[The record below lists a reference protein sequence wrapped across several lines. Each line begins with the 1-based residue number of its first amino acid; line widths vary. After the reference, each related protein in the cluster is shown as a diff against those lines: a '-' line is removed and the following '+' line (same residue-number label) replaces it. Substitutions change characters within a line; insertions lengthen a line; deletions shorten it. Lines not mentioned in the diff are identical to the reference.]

1 MEDSIVFLLLIQV
14 ILIALNAIFASAEI
28 AVLSTNE
35 TKMSKLAEEGNKKA
49 IRLTR
54 LTSEPSRF
62 LSTIQVAI
70 TLSGFLGSA
79 FAADNFSDPLVDFL
93 VGAGIGIPRST
104 LNTLAVVVITLIL
117 SYFTLIFGEL
127 VPKRIALKKSEQL
140 ALAISGLVSAISTLF
155 KPIVWFL
162 SLSTNA
168 VLRLCGIDPTET
180 DDEVS
185 EEEIR
190 MMVDAGS
197 EKGAIDYEEKEL
209 IQNVFEFDD
218 LMVGEIAT
226 HRTDVTIL
234 FLEDSDEEWEQII
247 HDSRHT
253 LYPVCDNSPDHVVG
267 ILNAKDYFRLSD
279 KSRQSVLDGAVRPAY
294 FVPETVKAD
303 VLFRNMKQTH
313 NTLSVIL
320 DEYGGMVGIVTLND
334 LIEELVGELNE
345 DLPSYDSSEP
355 YIAQQTESSW
365 EINGNISLEELKEET
380 GVDLENDDYDT
391 LGGLVFDILGQIP
404 QDGPQNIDLEV
415 EQLHIHV
422 SYIKDHQIEKAI
434 IERIELPEEEAETA
448 EEENDTKESKSKDT
462 KAKDTK
468 SKENKSK
475 DSKSKDT
482 KTK

>member
-14 ILIALNAIFASAEI
+14 VLIALNAIFASAEI

-35 TKMSKLAEEGNKKA
+35 TKMAKLAEEGNKKA
-49 IRLTR
+49 IRLSH
-54 LTSEPSRF
+54 LISEPSRF

-79 FAADNFSDPLVDFL
+79 FAADNFSDPLVDL
-93 VGAGIGIPRST
+93 LIGAGVGIPRST
-104 LNTLAVVVITLIL
+104 LNTLAVIVITLIL

-127 VPKRIALKKSEQL
+127 VPKRIAMKKSEQL
-140 ALAISGLVSAISTLF
+140 ALAISGLVSAISVLC

-168 VLRLCGIDPTET
+168 VLRLCGIDPTEA
-180 DDEVS
+180 DDDVS

-197 EKGAIDYEEKEL
+197 EKGTIDYEEKEF

-279 KSRQSVLDGAVRPAY
+279 KTRQSVLEGAVRPAY

-313 NTLSVIL
+313 NTLAVIL

-365 EINGNISLEELKEET
+365 EINGNISLEEIKDET

-404 QDGPQNIDLEV
+404 HDGPQNIDLEA

-422 SYIKDHQIEKAI
+422 SYIKDHQIEKAV
-434 IERIELPEEEAETA
+434 IEKIELPQDIPEDEE
-448 EEENDTKESKSKDT
+448 DTKDARSREAKTKDT
-462 KAKDTK
+462 KP
-468 SKENKSK
+468 KEKK
-475 DSKSKDT
+475 
-482 KTK
+482 

>member
-35 TKMSKLAEEGNKKA
+35 TKMAKLAEEGNKKA
-49 IRLTR
+49 IRLSH
-54 LTSEPSRF
+54 LISEPSRF

-79 FAADNFSDPLVDFL
+79 FAADNFSDPLVDL
-93 VGAGIGIPRST
+93 LIGAGVGIPRST
-104 LNTLAVVVITLIL
+104 LNTLAVIVITLIL

-127 VPKRIALKKSEQL
+127 VPKRIAMKKSEQL
-140 ALAISGLVSAISTLF
+140 ALAISGLVSAISVLC

-168 VLRLCGIDPTET
+168 VLRLCGIDPTEA
-180 DDEVS
+180 DDDVS

-197 EKGAIDYEEKEL
+197 EKGTIDYEEKEF

-279 KSRQSVLDGAVRPAY
+279 KTRQSVLEGAVRPAY

-313 NTLSVIL
+313 NTLAVIL

-365 EINGNISLEELKEET
+365 EINGNISLEEIKDET
-380 GVDLENDDYDT
+380 GVNLENDDYDT

-404 QDGPQNIDLEV
+404 HDGPQNIDLEV

-422 SYIKDHQIEKAI
+422 SYIKDHQIEKAV
-434 IERIELPEEEAETA
+434 IEKIELPQDIPEDEE
-448 EEENDTKESKSKDT
+448 DTKDARSREAKTKDT
-462 KAKDTK
+462 KP
-468 SKENKSK
+468 KEKK
-475 DSKSKDT
+475 
-482 KTK
+482 

>member
-1 MEDSIVFLLLIQV
+1 MEDSIIFLLLIQV

-35 TKMSKLAEEGNKKA
+35 TKLTKLAEEGNKKA
-49 IRLTR
+49 GRLVR
-54 LTSEPSRF
+54 LIEEPARF

-93 VGAGIGIPRST
+93 IGLGVNIPRST
-104 LNTLAVVVITLIL
+104 LNTIAVVLITLIL

-127 VPKRIALKKSEQL
+127 VPKRIAMKKSEQL
-140 ALAISGLVSAISTLF
+140 SLAISGLVSAISSLF

-168 VLRLCGIDPTET
+168 VLRLCGIDPTEA

-197 EKGAIDYEEKEL
+197 ETGTIDYEEKEF

-267 ILNAKDYFRLSD
+267 ILNAKDYFRLAD
-279 KSRQSVLDGAVRPAY
+279 KSRQSVMDGAVRAAY

-313 NTLSVIL
+313 NTLAVIL

-345 DLPSYDSSEP
+345 DFPSYDSSEP
-355 YIAQQTESSW
+355 YIAQQTESTW
-365 EINGNISLEELKEET
+365 EINGNISLEEIKEET
-380 GVDLENDDYDT
+380 GVDLENKDYDT
-391 LGGLVFDILGQIP
+391 LGGLVFDILGAIP

-422 SYIKDHQIEKAI
+422 SYIKDHQIEKAV
-434 IERIELPEEEAETA
+434 IEKIELPQDIPEDEE
-448 EEENDTKESKSKDT
+448 DTKDARSREAKTKDT
-462 KAKDTK
+462 KP
-468 SKENKSK
+468 KEKK
-475 DSKSKDT
+475 
-482 KTK
+482 

>member
-1 MEDSIVFLLLIQV
+1 MEDSIIFLLLVQI

-28 AVLSTNE
+28 AVLSVKE
-35 TKMSKLAEEGNKKA
+35 TKLEKMAEEGNKKA
-49 IRLTR
+49 IRLTH
-54 LTSEPSRF
+54 LTSEPSKF

-79 FAADNFSDPLVDFL
+79 FAADNFSDPLVEFL
-93 VGAGIGIPRST
+93 IGLGIGIPRST
-104 LNTLAVVVITLIL
+104 LNTLSVVVITLIL

-127 VPKRIALKKSEQL
+127 VPKRIAMKKSEQL

-168 VLRLCGIDPTET
+168 ILRLCGIDPTET
-180 DDEVS
+180 DDAVS

-197 EKGAIDYEEKEL
+197 EKGAIDYEEKEF

-218 LMVGEIAT
+218 LMAGEIAT

-253 LYPVCDNSPDHVVG
+253 LYPVCDNSPDQVVG

-279 KSRQSVLDGAVRPAY
+279 KTRQSVLEGAVRPAY

-303 VLFRNMKQTH
+303 VLFRNMKQGH
-313 NTLSVIL
+313 HSLAVIL

-334 LIEELVGELNE
+334 LIEELVGELSE
-345 DLPSYDSSEP
+345 DIPDFGSSDPQIE
-355 YIAQQTESSW
+355 QQTDSSW
-365 EINGNISLEELKEET
+365 EINGNIPLDEIKEET
-380 GVDLENDDYDT
+380 GIDLENVDYDT
-391 LGGLVFDILGQIP
+391 LGGLVFDILGLIP

-415 EQLHIHV
+415 AQLHIHV
-422 SYIKDHQIEKAI
+422 SYIKDHQIEKAT
-434 IERIELPEEEAETA
+434 IERIELPEETP
-448 EEENDTKESKSKDT
+448 EESESTNDTKDTKAKDNKSKDT

-468 SKENKSK
+468 
-475 DSKSKDT
+475 T
-482 KTK
+482 K

>member
-1 MEDSIVFLLLIQV
+1 MEDSIIFLLLVQV

-28 AVLSTNE
+28 AVLSVKE
-35 TKMSKLAEEGNKKA
+35 TKLEKMAEEGNKKA
-49 IRLTR
+49 IRLTH
-54 LTSEPSRF
+54 LTSEPSKF

-79 FAADNFSDPLVDFL
+79 FAADNFSDPLVEFL
-93 VGAGIGIPRST
+93 IGLGIGIPRST
-104 LNTLAVVVITLIL
+104 LNTLSVVVITLIL

-127 VPKRIALKKSEQL
+127 VPKRIAMKKSEQL

-168 VLRLCGIDPTET
+168 ILRLCGIDPTET
-180 DDEVS
+180 DDAVS

-197 EKGAIDYEEKEL
+197 EKGAIDYEEKEF

-218 LMVGEIAT
+218 LMAGEIAT

-253 LYPVCDNSPDHVVG
+253 LYPVCDNSPDQVVG

-279 KSRQSVLDGAVRPAY
+279 KTRQSVLEGAVRPAY

-303 VLFRNMKQTH
+303 VLFRNMKQGH
-313 NTLSVIL
+313 HSLAVIL

-334 LIEELVGELNE
+334 LIEELVGELSE
-345 DLPSYDSSEP
+345 DIPDFGSSDPQIE
-355 YIAQQTESSW
+355 QQTDSSW
-365 EINGNISLEELKEET
+365 EINGNIPLDEIKEET
-380 GVDLENDDYDT
+380 GIDLENDDYDT
-391 LGGLVFDILGQIP
+391 LGGLVFDILGLIP

-415 EQLHIHV
+415 AQLHIHV
-422 SYIKDHQIEKAI
+422 SYIKDHQIEKAT
-434 IERIELPEEEAETA
+434 IERIELPEETP
-448 EEENDTKESKSKDT
+448 EESESTNDTKDT

-468 SKENKSK
+468 
-475 DSKSKDT
+475 T
-482 KTK
+482 K

>member
-35 TKMSKLAEEGNKKA
+35 TKMAKLAEEGNKKA
-49 IRLTR
+49 IRLSH
-54 LTSEPSRF
+54 LISEPSRF

-79 FAADNFSDPLVDFL
+79 FAADNFSDPLVDL
-93 VGAGIGIPRST
+93 LIGAGVGIPRST
-104 LNTLAVVVITLIL
+104 LNTLAVIVITLIL

-127 VPKRIALKKSEQL
+127 VPKRIAMKKSEQL
-140 ALAISGLVSAISTLF
+140 ALAISGLVSAISVLC

-168 VLRLCGIDPTET
+168 VLRLCGIDPTEA
-180 DDEVS
+180 DDDVS

-197 EKGAIDYEEKEL
+197 EKGTIDYEEKEF

-279 KSRQSVLDGAVRPAY
+279 KTRQSVLEGAVRPAY

-313 NTLSVIL
+313 NTLAVIL

-365 EINGNISLEELKEET
+365 EINGNISLEEIKDET

-404 QDGPQNIDLEV
+404 HDGPQNIDLEV

-422 SYIKDHQIEKAI
+422 SYIKDHQIEKAV
-434 IERIELPEEEAETA
+434 IEKIELPQDIPEDEE
-448 EEENDTKESKSKDT
+448 DTKDARSREAKTKDT
-462 KAKDTK
+462 KP
-468 SKENKSK
+468 KEKK
-475 DSKSKDT
+475 
-482 KTK
+482 

>member
-1 MEDSIVFLLLIQV
+1 MKEEVIILEDSIIFLLLIQV

-35 TKMSKLAEEGNKKA
+35 TKLAKLAEEGNKKA
-49 IRLTR
+49 SRLIRLTE
-54 LTSEPSRF
+54 EPARF

-79 FAADNFSDPLVDFL
+79 FAADNFSDPLVNFL
-93 VGAGIGIPRST
+93 IGLGVNIPRST
-104 LNTLAVVVITLIL
+104 LNTIAVVLITLIL

-127 VPKRIALKKSEQL
+127 VPKRIAMKKSEQL
-140 ALAISGLVSAISTLF
+140 SLAISGLVSAISSLF

-197 EKGAIDYEEKEL
+197 EKGTIDYEEKEF

-267 ILNAKDYFRLSD
+267 ILNAKDYFRLED
-279 KSRQSVLDGAVRPAY
+279 KSRQSVLEGAVRPAY

-355 YIAQQTESSW
+355 YIAQQTESTW
-365 EINGNISLEELKEET
+365 EINGNISLEEIKDET
-380 GVDLENDDYDT
+380 GVDLENNDYDT
-391 LGGLVFDILGQIP
+391 LGGLVFNMIGSVP
-404 QDGPQNIDLEV
+404 PDGPQNIDLEI

-422 SYIKDHQIEKAI
+422 SYIKDHQIEKAV
-434 IERIELPEEEAETA
+434 IERLAPPEGMLSEEE
-448 EEENDTKESKSKDT
+448 KQ
-462 KAKDTK
+462 
-468 SKENKSK
+468 
-475 DSKSKDT
+475 
-482 KTK
+482 

>member
-1 MEDSIVFLLLIQV
+1 MEDSIIFLLLVQV

-28 AVLSTNE
+28 AVLSVKE
-35 TKMSKLAEEGNKKA
+35 TKLEKMAEEGNKKA
-49 IRLTR
+49 IRLTH
-54 LTSEPSRF
+54 LTSEPSKF

-79 FAADNFSDPLVDFL
+79 FAADNFSDPLVEFL
-93 VGAGIGIPRST
+93 IGLGIGIPRST
-104 LNTLAVVVITLIL
+104 LNTLSVVVITLIL

-127 VPKRIALKKSEQL
+127 VPKRIAMKKSEQL

-168 VLRLCGIDPTET
+168 ILRLCGIDPTET
-180 DDEVS
+180 DDAVS

-197 EKGAIDYEEKEL
+197 EKGAIDYEEKEF

-218 LMVGEIAT
+218 LMAGEIAT

-253 LYPVCDNSPDHVVG
+253 LYPVCDNSPDQVVG

-279 KSRQSVLDGAVRPAY
+279 KTRQSVMEGAVRPAY

-303 VLFRNMKQTH
+303 VLFRNMKQGH
-313 NTLSVIL
+313 HSLAVIL

-334 LIEELVGELNE
+334 LIEELVGELSE
-345 DLPSYDSSEP
+345 DIPDFGSSDPQIE
-355 YIAQQTESSW
+355 QQTDSSW
-365 EINGNISLEELKEET
+365 EINGNIPLDEIKEET
-380 GVDLENDDYDT
+380 GIDLENDDYDT
-391 LGGLVFDILGQIP
+391 LGGLVFDILGLIP

-415 EQLHIHV
+415 AQLHIHV
-422 SYIKDHQIEKAI
+422 SYIKDHQIEKAT
-434 IERIELPEEEAETA
+434 IERIELPEETP
-448 EEENDTKESKSKDT
+448 EESESTNDTKR
-462 KAKDTK
+462 
-468 SKENKSK
+468 
-475 DSKSKDT
+475 
-482 KTK
+482 

>member
-1 MEDSIVFLLLIQV
+1 MEDSIIFLLLVQV

-28 AVLSTNE
+28 AVLSVKE
-35 TKMSKLAEEGNKKA
+35 TKLEKMAEEGNKKA
-49 IRLTR
+49 IRLTH
-54 LTSEPSRF
+54 LTSEPSKF

-79 FAADNFSDPLVDFL
+79 FAADNFSDPLVEFL
-93 VGAGIGIPRST
+93 IGLGIGIPRST
-104 LNTLAVVVITLIL
+104 LNTLSVVVITLIL

-127 VPKRIALKKSEQL
+127 VPKRIAMKKSEQL

-168 VLRLCGIDPTET
+168 ILRLCGIDPTET
-180 DDEVS
+180 DDAVS

-197 EKGAIDYEEKEL
+197 EKGAIDYEEKEF

-218 LMVGEIAT
+218 LMAGEIAT

-253 LYPVCDNSPDHVVG
+253 LYPVCDNSPDQVVG

-279 KSRQSVLDGAVRPAY
+279 KTRQSVMEGAVRPAY

-303 VLFRNMKQTH
+303 VLFRNMKQGH
-313 NTLSVIL
+313 HSLAVIL

-334 LIEELVGELNE
+334 LIEELVGELSE
-345 DLPSYDSSEP
+345 DIPDFGSSDPQIE
-355 YIAQQTESSW
+355 QQTDSSW
-365 EINGNISLEELKEET
+365 EINGNIPLDEIKEET
-380 GVDLENDDYDT
+380 GIDLENDDYDT
-391 LGGLVFDILGQIP
+391 LGGLVFDILGLIP

-415 EQLHIHV
+415 AQLHIHV
-422 SYIKDHQIEKAI
+422 SYIKDHQIEKAV
-434 IERIELPEEEAETA
+434 IEKIELPQDIPEDEE
-448 EEENDTKESKSKDT
+448 DTKDARSREAKTKDT
-462 KAKDTK
+462 KP
-468 SKENKSK
+468 KEKK
-475 DSKSKDT
+475 
-482 KTK
+482 

>member
-1 MEDSIVFLLLIQV
+1 MEDSIIFLLLVQV

-28 AVLSTNE
+28 AVLSVKE
-35 TKMSKLAEEGNKKA
+35 TKLEKMAEEGNKKA
-49 IRLTR
+49 IRLTH
-54 LTSEPSRF
+54 LTSEPSKF

-79 FAADNFSDPLVDFL
+79 FAADNFSDPLVEFL
-93 VGAGIGIPRST
+93 IGLGIGIPRST
-104 LNTLAVVVITLIL
+104 LNTLSVVVITLIL

-127 VPKRIALKKSEQL
+127 VPKRIAMKKSEQL

-168 VLRLCGIDPTET
+168 ILRLCGIDPTET
-180 DDEVS
+180 DDAVS

-197 EKGAIDYEEKEL
+197 EKGAIDYEEKEF

-218 LMVGEIAT
+218 LMAGEIAT

-253 LYPVCDNSPDHVVG
+253 LYPVCDNSPDQVVG

-279 KSRQSVLDGAVRPAY
+279 KTRQSVLEGAVRPAY

-303 VLFRNMKQTH
+303 VLFRNMKQGH
-313 NTLSVIL
+313 HSLAVIL

-334 LIEELVGELNE
+334 LIEELVGELSE
-345 DLPSYDSSEP
+345 DIPDFGSSDPQIE
-355 YIAQQTESSW
+355 QQTDSSW
-365 EINGNISLEELKEET
+365 EINGNIPLDEIKEET
-380 GVDLENDDYDT
+380 GIDLKNDDYDT
-391 LGGLVFDILGQIP
+391 LGGLVFDILGLIP

-415 EQLHIHV
+415 AQLHIHV
-422 SYIKDHQIEKAI
+422 SYIKDHQIEKAT
-434 IERIELPEEEAETA
+434 IERIELPEETP
-448 EEENDTKESKSKDT
+448 EESESTNDTKDTKAKDNKSKDT

-468 SKENKSK
+468 
-475 DSKSKDT
+475 T
-482 KTK
+482 K

>member
-14 ILIALNAIFASAEI
+14 VLIALNAIFASAEI

-35 TKMSKLAEEGNKKA
+35 TKMAKLAEEGNKKA
-49 IRLTR
+49 IRLSH
-54 LTSEPSRF
+54 LISEPSRF

-79 FAADNFSDPLVDFL
+79 FAADNFSDPLVDL
-93 VGAGIGIPRST
+93 LIGAGVGIPRST
-104 LNTLAVVVITLIL
+104 LNTLAVIVITLIL

-127 VPKRIALKKSEQL
+127 VPKRIAMKKSEQL
-140 ALAISGLVSAISTLF
+140 ALAISGLVSAISVLC

-168 VLRLCGIDPTET
+168 VLRLCGIDPTEA
-180 DDEVS
+180 DDDVS

-197 EKGAIDYEEKEL
+197 EKGTIDYEEKEF

-279 KSRQSVLDGAVRPAY
+279 KTRQSVLEGAVRPAY

-313 NTLSVIL
+313 NTLAVIL

-365 EINGNISLEELKEET
+365 EINGNISLEEIKDET

-404 QDGPQNIDLEV
+404 HDGPQNIDLEV

-422 SYIKDHQIEKAI
+422 SYIKDHQIEKAV
-434 IERIELPEEEAETA
+434 IEKIELPQDIPEDEA
-448 EEENDTKESKSKDT
+448 DTKDARSREAKTKDT
-462 KAKDTK
+462 KP
-468 SKENKSK
+468 KEKK
-475 DSKSKDT
+475 
-482 KTK
+482 

>member
-1 MEDSIVFLLLIQV
+1 MEDSIIFLLLVQV

-28 AVLSTNE
+28 AVLSVKE
-35 TKMSKLAEEGNKKA
+35 TKLEKMAEEGNKKA
-49 IRLTR
+49 IRLTH
-54 LTSEPSRF
+54 LTSEPSKF

-79 FAADNFSDPLVDFL
+79 FAADNFSDPLVEFL
-93 VGAGIGIPRST
+93 IGLGIGIPRST
-104 LNTLAVVVITLIL
+104 LNTLSVVVITLIL

-127 VPKRIALKKSEQL
+127 VPKRIAMKKSEQL

-168 VLRLCGIDPTET
+168 ILRLCGIDPTET
-180 DDEVS
+180 DDAVS

-197 EKGAIDYEEKEL
+197 EKGAIDYEEKEF

-218 LMVGEIAT
+218 LMAGEIAT

-253 LYPVCDNSPDHVVG
+253 LYPVWDHFPR
-267 ILNAKDYFRLSD
+267 IRLSALLNAKDYSRLSD
-279 KSRQSVLDGAVRPAY
+279 KTRQSVLEGAVRPAY

-303 VLFRNMKQTH
+303 VLFRNMKQGH
-313 NTLSVIL
+313 HSLAVIL

-334 LIEELVGELNE
+334 LIEELVGELSE
-345 DLPSYDSSEP
+345 DIPDFGSSDPQIE
-355 YIAQQTESSW
+355 QQTDSSW
-365 EINGNISLEELKEET
+365 EINGNIPLDEIKEET
-380 GVDLENDDYDT
+380 GIDLENDDYDT
-391 LGGLVFDILGQIP
+391 LGGLVFDILGLIP
-404 QDGPQNIDLEV
+404 QDGPQNINLEV
-415 EQLHIHV
+415 AQLHIHV
-422 SYIKDHQIEKAI
+422 SYIKDHQIEKAT
-434 IERIELPEEEAETA
+434 IERIELPEETP
-448 EEENDTKESKSKDT
+448 EESESTNDTKDTKAKDNKSKDT

-468 SKENKSK
+468 
-475 DSKSKDT
+475 T
-482 KTK
+482 K

>member
-1 MEDSIVFLLLIQV
+1 MEDSIIFLLLVQV

-28 AVLSTNE
+28 AVLSVKE
-35 TKMSKLAEEGNKKA
+35 TKLEKMAEEGNKKA
-49 IRLTR
+49 IRLTH
-54 LTSEPSRF
+54 LTSEPSKF

-79 FAADNFSDPLVDFL
+79 FAADNFSDPLVEFL
-93 VGAGIGIPRST
+93 IGLGIGIPRST
-104 LNTLAVVVITLIL
+104 LNTLSVVVITLIL

-127 VPKRIALKKSEQL
+127 VPKRIAMKKSEQL

-168 VLRLCGIDPTET
+168 ILRLCGIDPTET
-180 DDEVS
+180 DDAVS

-197 EKGAIDYEEKEL
+197 EKGAIDYEEKEF

-218 LMVGEIAT
+218 LMAGEIAT

-253 LYPVCDNSPDHVVG
+253 LYPVCDNSPDQVVG

-279 KSRQSVLDGAVRPAY
+279 KTRQSVLKGAVRPAY

-303 VLFRNMKQTH
+303 VLFRNMKQGH
-313 NTLSVIL
+313 HSLAVIL

-334 LIEELVGELNE
+334 LIEELVGELSE
-345 DLPSYDSSEP
+345 DIPDFGSSDPQIE
-355 YIAQQTESSW
+355 QQTDSSW
-365 EINGNISLEELKEET
+365 EINGNIPLDEIK
-380 GVDLENDDYDT
+380 
-391 LGGLVFDILGQIP
+391 LV
-404 QDGPQNIDLEV
+404 
-415 EQLHIHV
+415 
-422 SYIKDHQIEKAI
+422 
-434 IERIELPEEEAETA
+434 
-448 EEENDTKESKSKDT
+448 
-462 KAKDTK
+462 
-468 SKENKSK
+468 
-475 DSKSKDT
+475 
-482 KTK
+482 

>member
-1 MEDSIVFLLLIQV
+1 MEDSIIFLLLVQV

-28 AVLSTNE
+28 AVLSVKE
-35 TKMSKLAEEGNKKA
+35 TKLEKMAEEGNKKA
-49 IRLTR
+49 IRLTH
-54 LTSEPSRF
+54 LTSEPSKF

-79 FAADNFSDPLVDFL
+79 FAADNFSDPLVEFL
-93 VGAGIGIPRST
+93 IGLGIGIPRST
-104 LNTLAVVVITLIL
+104 LNTLSVVVITLIL

-127 VPKRIALKKSEQL
+127 VPKRIAMKKSEQL

-162 SLSTNA
+162 SLSTNTI
-168 VLRLCGIDPTET
+168 LRLCGIDPTET
-180 DDEVS
+180 DDAVS

-197 EKGAIDYEEKEL
+197 EKGAIDYEEKEF

-218 LMVGEIAT
+218 LMAGEIAT

-253 LYPVCDNSPDHVVG
+253 LYPVCDNSPDQVVG

-279 KSRQSVLDGAVRPAY
+279 KTRQSVLEGAVRPAY

-303 VLFRNMKQTH
+303 VLFRNMKQGH
-313 NTLSVIL
+313 HSLAVIL

-334 LIEELVGELNE
+334 LIEELVGELSE
-345 DLPSYDSSEP
+345 DIPDFGSSDPQIE
-355 YIAQQTESSW
+355 QQTDSSW
-365 EINGNISLEELKEET
+365 EINGNIPLDEIKEET
-380 GVDLENDDYDT
+380 GIDLENDDYDT
-391 LGGLVFDILGQIP
+391 LGGLVFDILGLIP

-415 EQLHIHV
+415 AQLHIHV
-422 SYIKDHQIEKAI
+422 SYIKDHQIEKAT
-434 IERIELPEEEAETA
+434 IERIELPEETP
-448 EEENDTKESKSKDT
+448 EESESTNDTKDTKAKDNKSKDT

-468 SKENKSK
+468 
-475 DSKSKDT
+475 T
-482 KTK
+482 K

>member
-14 ILIALNAIFASAEI
+14 VLIALNAIFASAEI

-35 TKMSKLAEEGNKKA
+35 TKMAKLAEEGNKKA
-49 IRLTR
+49 IRLSH
-54 LTSEPSRF
+54 LISEPSRF

-79 FAADNFSDPLVDFL
+79 FAADNFSDPLVDL
-93 VGAGIGIPRST
+93 LIGAGVGIPRST
-104 LNTLAVVVITLIL
+104 LNTLAVIVITLIL

-127 VPKRIALKKSEQL
+127 VPKRIAMKKSEQL
-140 ALAISGLVSAISTLF
+140 ALAISGLVSAISVLC

-168 VLRLCGIDPTET
+168 VLRLCGIDPTEA
-180 DDEVS
+180 DDDVS

-197 EKGAIDYEEKEL
+197 EKGTIDYEEKEF

-279 KSRQSVLDGAVRPAY
+279 KTRQSVLESAVRPAY

-313 NTLSVIL
+313 NTLAVIL

-365 EINGNISLEELKEET
+365 EINGNISLEEIKDET

-404 QDGPQNIDLEV
+404 HDGPQNIDLEV

-422 SYIKDHQIEKAI
+422 SYIKDHQIEKAV
-434 IERIELPEEEAETA
+434 IEKIELPQDIPEDEE
-448 EEENDTKESKSKDT
+448 DTKDARSREAKTKDT
-462 KAKDTK
+462 KP
-468 SKENKSK
+468 KEKK
-475 DSKSKDT
+475 
-482 KTK
+482 

>member
-1 MEDSIVFLLLIQV
+1 MEDSIIFLLLVQV

-28 AVLSTNE
+28 AVLSVKE
-35 TKMSKLAEEGNKKA
+35 TKLEKMAEEGNKKA
-49 IRLTR
+49 IRLTH
-54 LTSEPSRF
+54 LTSEPSKF

-79 FAADNFSDPLVDFL
+79 FAADNFSDPLVEFL
-93 VGAGIGIPRST
+93 IGLGIGIPRST
-104 LNTLAVVVITLIL
+104 LNTLSVVVITLIL

-127 VPKRIALKKSEQL
+127 VPKRIAMKKSEQL

-168 VLRLCGIDPTET
+168 ILRLCGIDPTET
-180 DDEVS
+180 DDAVS

-197 EKGAIDYEEKEL
+197 EKGAIDYEEKEF

-218 LMVGEIAT
+218 LMAGEIAT

-253 LYPVCDNSPDHVVG
+253 LYPVCDNSPDQVVG

-279 KSRQSVLDGAVRPAY
+279 KTRQSVMEGAVRPAY

-303 VLFRNMKQTH
+303 VLFRNMKQGH
-313 NTLSVIL
+313 HSLAVIL

-334 LIEELVGELNE
+334 LIEELVGELSE
-345 DLPSYDSSEP
+345 DIPDFGSSDPQIE
-355 YIAQQTESSW
+355 QQTDSSW
-365 EINGNISLEELKEET
+365 EINGNIPLDEIKEET
-380 GVDLENDDYDT
+380 GIDLENDDYDT
-391 LGGLVFDILGQIP
+391 LGGLVFDILGLIP

-415 EQLHIHV
+415 AQLHIHV
-422 SYIKDHQIEKAI
+422 SYIKDHQIEKAT
-434 IERIELPEEEAETA
+434 IERIELPEETP
-448 EEENDTKESKSKDT
+448 EESESTNDTKDTKEKDNKSKDT

-468 SKENKSK
+468 
-475 DSKSKDT
+475 T
-482 KTK
+482 K

>member
-14 ILIALNAIFASAEI
+14 VLIALNAIFASAEI

-35 TKMSKLAEEGNKKA
+35 TKMAKLAEEGNKKA
-49 IRLTR
+49 IRLSH
-54 LTSEPSRF
+54 LISEPSRF

-79 FAADNFSDPLVDFL
+79 FAADNFSDPLVDL
-93 VGAGIGIPRST
+93 LIGVGVGIPRST
-104 LNTLAVVVITLIL
+104 LNTLAVIVITLIL

-127 VPKRIALKKSEQL
+127 VPKRIAMKKSEQL
-140 ALAISGLVSAISTLF
+140 ALAISGLVSAISVLC

-168 VLRLCGIDPTET
+168 VLRLCGIDPTEA
-180 DDEVS
+180 DDDVS

-197 EKGAIDYEEKEL
+197 EKGTIDYEEKEF

-279 KSRQSVLDGAVRPAY
+279 KTRQSVLEGAVRPAY

-313 NTLSVIL
+313 NTLAVIL

-345 DLPSYDSSEP
+345 DFPSYDSSEP

-365 EINGNISLEELKEET
+365 EINGNISLEEIKDET

-404 QDGPQNIDLEV
+404 HDGPQNIDLEV

-422 SYIKDHQIEKAI
+422 SYIKDHQIEKAV
-434 IERIELPEEEAETA
+434 IEKIELPQDIPEDEE
-448 EEENDTKESKSKDT
+448 DTKDARSREAKTKDT
-462 KAKDTK
+462 KP
-468 SKENKSK
+468 KEKK
-475 DSKSKDT
+475 
-482 KTK
+482 

>member
-35 TKMSKLAEEGNKKA
+35 TKMAKLAEEGNKKA
-49 IRLTR
+49 IRLSH
-54 LTSEPSRF
+54 LISEPSRF

-79 FAADNFSDPLVDFL
+79 FAADNFSDPLVDL
-93 VGAGIGIPRST
+93 LIGAGVGIPRST
-104 LNTLAVVVITLIL
+104 LNTLAVIVITLIL

-127 VPKRIALKKSEQL
+127 VPKRIAMKKSEQL
-140 ALAISGLVSAISTLF
+140 ALAISGLVSAISVLC

-168 VLRLCGIDPTET
+168 VLRLCGIDPTEA
-180 DDEVS
+180 DDDVS

-197 EKGAIDYEEKEL
+197 EKGTIDYEEKEF

-279 KSRQSVLDGAVRPAY
+279 KTRQSVLEGAVRPAY

-313 NTLSVIL
+313 NTLAVIL

-365 EINGNISLEELKEET
+365 EINGNISLEEIKDET

-404 QDGPQNIDLEV
+404 HDGPQNIDLEV

-422 SYIKDHQIEKAI
+422 SYIKDHQIEKAV
-434 IERIELPEEEAETA
+434 IEKIELPQDAPEDEE
-448 EEENDTKESKSKDT
+448 DTKDARSREAKTKDT
-462 KAKDTK
+462 KP
-468 SKENKSK
+468 KEKK
-475 DSKSKDT
+475 
-482 KTK
+482 

>member
-1 MEDSIVFLLLIQV
+1 MEDSIIFLLLIQV

-35 TKMSKLAEEGNKKA
+35 TKLAKLAEEGNKKA
-49 IRLTR
+49 SRLIRLTE
-54 LTSEPSRF
+54 EPARF

-79 FAADNFSDPLVDFL
+79 FAADNFSDPLVNFL
-93 VGAGIGIPRST
+93 IGLGVNIPRST
-104 LNTLAVVVITLIL
+104 LNTIAVVLITLIL

-127 VPKRIALKKSEQL
+127 VPKRIAMKKSEQL
-140 ALAISGLVSAISTLF
+140 SLAISGLVSAISSLF

-197 EKGAIDYEEKEL
+197 EKGTIDYEEKEF

-267 ILNAKDYFRLSD
+267 ILNAKDYFRLED
-279 KSRQSVLDGAVRPAY
+279 KSRQSVLEGAVRPAY

-355 YIAQQTESSW
+355 YIAQQTESTW
-365 EINGNISLEELKEET
+365 EINGNISLEEIKDET
-380 GVDLENDDYDT
+380 GVDLENNDYDT
-391 LGGLVFDILGQIP
+391 LGGLVFNMIGSVP
-404 QDGPQNIDLEV
+404 PDGPQNIDLEI

-422 SYIKDHQIEKAI
+422 SYIKDHQIEKAV
-434 IERIELPEEEAETA
+434 IERLAPPEGMLSEEE
-448 EEENDTKESKSKDT
+448 KQ
-462 KAKDTK
+462 
-468 SKENKSK
+468 
-475 DSKSKDT
+475 
-482 KTK
+482 

>member
-35 TKMSKLAEEGNKKA
+35 TKMAKLAEEGNKKA
-49 IRLTR
+49 IRLSH
-54 LTSEPSRF
+54 LISEPSRF

-79 FAADNFSDPLVDFL
+79 FAADNFSDPLVDL
-93 VGAGIGIPRST
+93 LIGAGVGIPRST
-104 LNTLAVVVITLIL
+104 LNTLAVIVITLIL

-127 VPKRIALKKSEQL
+127 VPKRIAMKKSEQL
-140 ALAISGLVSAISTLF
+140 ALAISGLVSAISVLC

-168 VLRLCGIDPTET
+168 VLRLCGIDPTEA
-180 DDEVS
+180 DDDVS

-197 EKGAIDYEEKEL
+197 EKGTIDYEEKEF

-279 KSRQSVLDGAVRPAY
+279 KTRQSVLEGAVRPAY

-313 NTLSVIL
+313 NTLAVIL

-365 EINGNISLEELKEET
+365 EINGKISLEEIKDET

-404 QDGPQNIDLEV
+404 HDGPQNIDLEV

-422 SYIKDHQIEKAI
+422 SYIKDHQIEKAV
-434 IERIELPEEEAETA
+434 IEKIELPQDIPEDEE
-448 EEENDTKESKSKDT
+448 DTKDARSREAKTKDT
-462 KAKDTK
+462 KP
-468 SKENKSK
+468 KEKK
-475 DSKSKDT
+475 
-482 KTK
+482 

>member
-1 MEDSIVFLLLIQV
+1 MEDSIIFLLLIQV
-14 ILIALNAIFASAEI
+14 ILIALNAVFASAEI

-35 TKMSKLAEEGNKKA
+35 TKLAKMAEDGNKKA
-49 IRLTR
+49 VRLNR
-54 LTSEPSRF
+54 LISEPSRF

-93 VGAGIGIPRST
+93 ISLGVGIPRST
-104 LNTLAVVVITLIL
+104 LNTLAVVLITLIL

-127 VPKRIALKKSEQL
+127 VPKRIAMKKSEQL
-140 ALAISGLVSAISTLF
+140 ALAISGLVSGISTLF

-168 VLRLCGIDPTET
+168 VLRLFGIDPTEA

-197 EKGAIDYEEKEL
+197 EKGAIDYEEKEF

-253 LYPVCDNSPDHVVG
+253 LYPVCDNSPDQVVG

-279 KSRQSVLDGAVRPAY
+279 KTRQSVLEGA
-294 FVPETVKAD
+294 
-303 VLFRNMKQTH
+303 VLFRNMKQSH
-313 NTLSVIL
+313 NSLAVIL

-334 LIEELVGELNE
+334 LVEELVGELSE
-345 DLPSYDSSEP
+345 DMPAFGSSEP
-355 YIAQQTESSW
+355 QIEQQTESSW
-365 EINGNISLEELKEET
+365 EINGNISLEEIKDET

-422 SYIKDHQIEKAI
+422 SYIKDHQIEKAV
-434 IERIELPEEEAETA
+434 IERIELPQENPEES
-448 EEENDTKESKSKDT
+448 ENTNGTKDAKAKDGKTKDT

-468 SKENKSK
+468 
-475 DSKSKDT
+475 T
-482 KTK
+482 K

>member
-1 MEDSIVFLLLIQV
+1 MEDSIIFLLLVQV

-28 AVLSTNE
+28 AVLSVKE
-35 TKMSKLAEEGNKKA
+35 TKLEKMAEEGNKKA
-49 IRLTR
+49 IRLTH
-54 LTSEPSRF
+54 LTSEPSKF

-79 FAADNFSDPLVDFL
+79 FAADNFSDPLVEFL
-93 VGAGIGIPRST
+93 IGLGIGIPRST
-104 LNTLAVVVITLIL
+104 LNTLSVVVITLIL

-127 VPKRIALKKSEQL
+127 VPKRIAMKKSEQL

-168 VLRLCGIDPTET
+168 ILRLCGIDPTET
-180 DDEVS
+180 DDAVS

-197 EKGAIDYEEKEL
+197 EKGAIDYEEKEF

-218 LMVGEIAT
+218 LMAGEIAT

-253 LYPVCDNSPDHVVG
+253 LYPVCDNSPDQVVG

-279 KSRQSVLDGAVRPAY
+279 KTRQSVMEGAVRPAY

-303 VLFRNMKQTH
+303 VLFRNMKQGH
-313 NTLSVIL
+313 HSLAVIL

-334 LIEELVGELNE
+334 LIEELVGELSE
-345 DLPSYDSSEP
+345 DIPDFGSSDPQIE
-355 YIAQQTESSW
+355 QQTDSSW
-365 EINGNISLEELKEET
+365 EINGNIPLDEIKEET
-380 GVDLENDDYDT
+380 GIDLENDDYDT
-391 LGGLVFDILGQIP
+391 LGGLVFDILGLIP

-415 EQLHIHV
+415 AQLHIHV
-422 SYIKDHQIEKAI
+422 SYIKDHQIEKAT
-434 IERIELPEEEAETA
+434 IERIELPEEMP
-448 EEENDTKESKSKDT
+448 EESESTNDTKDTKAKDNKSKDT

-468 SKENKSK
+468 
-475 DSKSKDT
+475 T
-482 KTK
+482 K